1 MKRMI
6 VAAGMVWVSIYAI
19 NQILPTSLP
28 KEAQEGPHD
37 DERAIGQS
45 INSWG
50 PYLPH
55 VRPPVSHL
63 TKSLPNVAPSRE
75 IASANEKIDA
85 TELNANPRKDTAS
98 DHYGRHGSSA
108 ITLSKDRPQPTSND
122 LKPNAKI
129 VALDEPA
136 LNGGQVENP
145 QIVVATENGDGKL
158 PARHLKPNSKVA
170 VSSDPSMHIADF
182 EPLPSSSKKAAAP
195 TSQHPG
201 TSKVAS
207 VKDQTNSRRASRRDQ
222 AESRVAEV
230 VRHPVRSKG
239 KGGNVGLFMFAP
251 ADF

>member
-6 VAAGMVWVSIYAI
+6 VAAGMVWMSIYGI
-19 NQILPTSLP
+19 NQILPASMP
-28 KEAQEGPHD
+28 KEAQKDPHE
-37 DERAIGQS
+37 DERAIDQS

-63 TKSLPNVAPSRE
+63 TRSLPNLPPSGQVAS
-75 IASANEKIDA
+75 SSEKIDA
-85 TELNANPRKDTAS
+85 TEVDANPRKVTAS
-98 DHYGRHGSSA
+98 DHYGGHGSSA
-108 ITLSKDRPQPTSND
+108 ITLSKRSQPNPHD

-129 VALDEPA
+129 VALEEPA
-136 LNGGQVENP
+136 LKGGQVENP
-145 QIVVATENGDGKL
+145 QIVVATENSDGKL
-158 PARHLKPNSKVA
+158 PARHLKPNTKV
-170 VSSDPSMHIADF
+170 VSSDPSMHVADF

-195 TSQHPG
+195 PSQHQR

-207 VKDQTNSRRASRRDQ
+207 MKDQTNSQRASRRDA
-222 AESRVAEV
+222 AESRIAEV

>member
-6 VAAGMVWVSIYAI
+6 VAAGMVWVSIYGI
-19 NQILPTSLP
+19 NQMLPASLP
-28 KEAQEGPHD
+28 KEPQEAPHD
-37 DERAIGQS
+37 DERAIDQS

-63 TKSLPNVAPSRE
+63 TKSLPNLAPSGE
-75 IASANEKIDA
+75 VASSSEKIDA
-85 TELNANPRKDTAS
+85 TELNANPRKVTAS
-98 DHYGRHGSSA
+98 DHYGGHGSSA
-108 ITLSKDRPQPTSND
+108 ITLSKDRSQPTSHD

-129 VALDEPA
+129 VALDAPA

-170 VSSDPSMHIADF
+170 ISSDPSMHIADF
-182 EPLPSSSKKAAAP
+182 EPLPSSSRKAAAP
-195 TSQHPG
+195 SQHPR

-207 VKDQTNSRRASRRDQ
+207 VKDQTNSRASRRDQ
-222 AESRVAEV
+222 EERRVAEV
-230 VRHPVRSKG
+230 VRHPVRSKA

-251 ADF
+251 ANF

>member
-1 MKRMI
+1 M
-6 VAAGMVWVSIYAI
+6 
-19 NQILPTSLP
+19 
-28 KEAQEGPHD
+28 
-37 DERAIGQS
+37 
-45 INSWG
+45 
-50 PYLPH
+50 
-55 VRPPVSHL
+55 RPPVSHL
-63 TKSLPNVAPSRE
+63 TRSLPNLPPSGEVAS
-75 IASANEKIDA
+75 SSEKIDA
-85 TELNANPRKDTAS
+85 TEVHANPRKVTAL

-108 ITLSKDRPQPTSND
+108 ITLSNDRSQPTSHD

-129 VALDEPA
+129 VPLDEPA

-145 QIVVATENGDGKL
+145 QIVVATENGDGL

-182 EPLPSSSKKAAAP
+182 EPLPSSSKKAAAAP
-195 TSQHPG
+195 SQHPR

-207 VKDQTNSRRASRRDQ
+207 VKDQTNARRASRRDQ

-230 VRHPVRSKG
+230 VRHPVPSKG